1 MNTIYYIISYLR
13 IIPRKTA
20 IAAYNYYYGIKHLP
34 AIRMEKLP
42 LTNRVWNH
50 ITNLYIEPTEII
62 PGIYLGNAYNAS
74 NYSTIQYYNIK
85 NILNISKELPNYFE
99 NNTEIIYK
107 KIEIID
113 DAENHIKEHIQDII
127 SFIDDKNIDNQN
139 SLLVHCYMGSSRSAS
154 VILIILIYKY
164 GYTFD
169 EALTLIKSKRDI
181 VNINTN
187 FLEDI
192 KEWINDKKIDSS
204 FKV

>member
-1 MNTIYYIISYLR
+1 MNTIYYLISYLR

-50 ITNLYIEPTEII
+50 ITNLYIEPTEIL
-62 PGIYLGNAYNAS
+62 PGLYLGNAYNAS
-74 NYSTIQYYNIK
+74 NYSTIEYYNIK

-99 NNTEIIYK
+99 NNTNITYK

-113 DAENHIKEHIQDII
+113 DAENHITEWIQNIIEFVDNKEI
-127 SFIDDKNIDNQN
+127 NTEN

-164 GYTFD
+164 GFTFD

-192 KEWINDKKIDSS
+192 KIWITEKNIDSS

>member
-1 MNTIYYIISYLR
+1 MNTIYYLISYLR

-42 LTNRVWNH
+42 LTNRVWNQ
-50 ITNLYIEPTEII
+50 ITNLYIEPNEII
-62 PGIYLGNAYNAS
+62 PGVYLGNAYNAS

-99 NNTEIIYK
+99 NNTDITYK

-113 DAENHIKEHIQDII
+113 DAENHITEWIQDII
-127 SFIDDKNIDNQN
+127 SFIDTITINSEN

-154 VILIILIYKY
+154 VILIILVYKY
-164 GYTFD
+164 GFSFD
-169 EALTLIKSKRDI
+169 QALTLIKSKREI

-192 KEWINDKKIDSS
+192 KDWIKEKNIDSS